1 MNAEPRKTVHLAVYD
16 QLADWEVGHAVA
28 HIRAGLD
35 GQGSSGH
42 EVVTVGLTGAP
53 VTTLGGVTVLP
64 DIALPQLQP
73 STSAMLVLPG
83 SPAWDTSP
91 ETMAPMAS
99 AAGIFLDSG
108 TPVAAVSGATAGLA
122 REGLLDYRD
131 HTSAAPDYLLG
142 TGYRGG
148 HRYRS
153 ELAVTDGDLVTA
165 GPTAAVEFAREIFG
179 KLDAFS
185 PRALNAW
192 YRLHALHDTDAY
204 PTLIEEA

>member
-28 HIRAGLD
+28 HVRAGLD

-64 DIALPQLQP
+64 DITLPQLQP
-73 STSAMLVLPG
+73 SSSAMLVLPG
-83 SPAWDTSP
+83 SPAWDTAP
-91 ETMAPMAS
+91 EAMAPMAS

-108 TPVAAVSGATAGLA
+108 VPVAAISGATAGLA
-122 REGLLDYRD
+122 REGLLDFRD
-131 HTSAAPDYLLG
+131 HTSAAPEYLLG
-142 TGYRGG
+142 TGYQGG

-153 ELAVTDGDLVTA
+153 ALAVTDEDLVTA
-165 GPTAAVEFAREIFG
+165 GPTAAVEFAREVFG

-185 PRALNAW
+185 PRALDAW
-192 YRLHALHDTDAY
+192 YRLHALHETDAY
-204 PTLIEEA
+204 LTLLEEA